1 MIRLLGRNT
10 SGNVQKVIWLLEELG
25 AAYEREDYGRQFGN
39 TGDEAYLSLNPTGKV
54 PTLVDGDA
62 VVWESNTILRYLCA
76 KAGSDLLPADPVLRA
91 HAETW
96 MDWLLASLNG
106 PYVTIF
112 METKKPE
119 AERRSDLQEVGDTL
133 AGHLKLLNAQL
144 SKSTWLVGDKMSVA
158 EYALGPIVRRCL
170 NFPVELPPFEGLK
183 RWHGALMERP
193 AFAKTV
199 AA

>member
-10 SGNVQKVIWLLEELG
+10 SGNVMKVIWLLEELG
-25 AAYEREDYGRQFGN
+25 LEYQREDYGRQFGN
-39 TGDEAYLSLNPTGKV
+39 TADEAYLSLNPTGKV

-62 VVWESNTILRYLCA
+62 VIWESNTILRYLCA
-76 KAGSDLLPADPVLRA
+76 KAGSDLLPGDLMLRA

-106 PYVTIF
+106 PYVQIF

-119 AERRSDLQEVGDTL
+119 AERRTDLQELGDTL
-133 AGHLKLLNAQL
+133 AGHLKLPDARL
-144 SKSTWLVGDKMSVA
+144 SKSAWLVGEKMSVA
-158 EYALGPIVRRCL
+158 DFALGPAIHRCL
-170 NFPVELPPFEGLK
+170 NFPVELPPLEGLK

>member
-25 AAYEREDYGRQFGN
+25 LDYQREDYGRQFGN
-39 TGDEAYLSLNPTGKV
+39 TADEAYLSLNPTGKV
-54 PTLVDGDA
+54 PTLVDGDVA
-62 VVWESNTILRYLCA
+62 VWESNTILRYLCA
-76 KAGSDLLPADPVLRA
+76 KAGSDLLPADPAGRA
-91 HAETW
+91 RAETW

-106 PYVTIF
+106 PYVAIF

-119 AERRSDLQEVGDTL
+119 AERRADLQQLGDGL
-133 AGHLKLLNAQL
+133 VELLKLPEGQL
-144 SKSTWLVGDKMSVA
+144 SRTTWLGGDSMTVA
-158 EYALGPIVRRCL
+158 EFALGPIVHRCL
-170 NFPVELPPFEGLK
+170 NFPVELPPLEGLR